1 VPKFNFVVK
10 DPAGKTIQ
18 GTITMDRKD
27 QLIER
32 LRDQGYY
39 ISRITEVN
47 ENSIYQRL
55 DRAVQRLSPVKLKD
69 ISVFARLLSTMINA
83 GLPILRALRII
94 EKQTENLTLVDSIKD
109 IASKVEEGYSLSY
122 AMSQHPKIFGPL
134 IVAMIKSG
142 EESGSLDI
150 VLERIAHDLER
161 EIEIRTNVQAGVRYP
176 VIIMIAAAIIVAGVL
191 IWIVPKFK
199 QIFEEMGADLP
210 LMTRLLVAVS
220 DAIVGYFFW
229 VVGALI
235 VLVIFIKQASKVPFF
250 GRIINKVQLKL
261 PAFGTLFRK
270 IALSRFSRTLA
281 ILLRSGVPIVKALT
295 VVEETVGNFVIA
307 GAVSKA
313 KESIKEG
320 ERIAYPLEET
330 NEFPPMVIDMISVG
344 EETGSLDDMLQKVS
358 EFYDR
363 EVDYTID
370 SFTTMIEPVLIVTM
384 GVIIGFIVISLYLPL
399 FGAIRKLSEAGVEG
413 TPS

>member
-1 VPKFNFVVK
+1 MPKFNFVVK

-18 GTITMDRKD
+18 GSITMDRKD

-39 ISRITEVN
+39 ISRINEVN

-55 DRAVQRLSPVKLKD
+55 DRAVQRLNPVKLKD
-69 ISVFARLLSTMINA
+69 IAVFARLLSTMINA

-94 EKQTENLTLVDSIKD
+94 EKQTENLTLVDTIRD
-109 IASKVEEGYSLSY
+109 ISQKVEEGYSLSY
-122 AMSQHPKIFGPL
+122 SMGQHPKIFGPL

-150 VLERIAHDLER
+150 VLDRISHDLER

-176 VIIMIAAAIIVAGVL
+176 VIILIAATLIVILVL
-191 IWIVPKFK
+191 YYIVPKFK

-210 LMTRLLVAVS
+210 TPTKVLVAAS
-220 DAIVGYFFW
+220 NAITNYFFW
-229 VVGALI
+229 VLGGIII
-235 VLVIFIKQASKVPFF
+235 VAIVVRQASKVPFF
-250 GRIINKVQLKL
+250 GRMINRIQLKL
-261 PAFGTLFRK
+261 PAFGLLFRK

-281 ILLRSGVPIVKALT
+281 ILLRSGVPIIKALT
-295 VVEETVGNFVIA
+295 VVEETVGNFIIA
-307 GAVSKA
+307 SAVAKA

-370 SFTTMIEPVLIVTM
+370 SFTTMIEPLMIVTL
-384 GVIIGFIVISLYLPL
+384 GVILGFVVVSLYLPL
-399 FGAIRKLSEAGVEG
+399 FSAIRTMSEAGVESG
-413 TPS
+413 V

>member
-1 VPKFNFVVK
+1 MPKFNFVVK
-10 DPAGKTIQ
+10 DPSGKTIQ
-18 GTITMDRKD
+18 GSITMDRKD
-27 QLIER
+27 QLVER

-69 ISVFARLLSTMINA
+69 TAIFARLLSTMINA

-94 EKQTENLTLVDSIKD
+94 EKQTENLTLVDALKD
-109 IASKVEEGYSLSY
+109 IALKVEEGYSLSY
-122 AMSQHPKIFGPL
+122 SMSQHPRIFGPL

-150 VLERIAHDLER
+150 VLDRIAKDLER
-161 EIEIRTNVQAGVRYP
+161 EIEIRTNVQAGIRYP
-176 VIIMIAAAIIVAGVL
+176 VIIMIAASLIVIGVL
-191 IWIVPKFK
+191 YYIVPQFK
-199 QIFEEMGADLP
+199 QIFEDMGADLP
-210 LMTRLLVAVS
+210 FMTRILVAAS
-220 DAIVGYFFW
+220 DAIKNYFLW
-229 VVGALI
+229 VAGAI
-235 VLVIFIKQASKVPFF
+235 VIIVISIKQSSKIPFV
-250 GRIINKVQLKL
+250 GRLVAKMTLKL
-261 PAFGTLFRK
+261 PAFGLLFRK

-295 VVEETVGNFVIA
+295 VVEETVGNMIIA
-307 GAVSKA
+307 NAVAKA

-370 SFTTMIEPVLIVTM
+370 SFTTMIEPLLIVAM
-384 GVIIGFIVISLYLPL
+384 GVVIGFIVISLYLPL
-399 FGAIRKLSEAGVEG
+399 FGAISQMSEAGVEG
-413 TPS
+413 G

>member
-18 GTITMDRKD
+18 GSITMDRKD

-39 ISRITEVN
+39 ISRINEVN

-55 DRAVQRLSPVKLKD
+55 DRAVQRLNPVKLKD
-69 ISVFARLLSTMINA
+69 IAVFARLLSTMINA

-94 EKQTENLTLVDSIKD
+94 EKQTENLTLVDTIRD
-109 IASKVEEGYSLSY
+109 ISQKVEEGYSLSY
-122 AMSQHPKIFGPL
+122 SMGQHPKIFGPL

-150 VLERIAHDLER
+150 VLDRISHDLER

-176 VIIMIAAAIIVAGVL
+176 VIILIAATLIVILVL
-191 IWIVPKFK
+191 YYIVPKFK

-210 LMTRLLVAVS
+210 TPTKVLVAAS
-220 DAIVGYFFW
+220 NAITNYFFW
-229 VVGALI
+229 VLGGIII
-235 VLVIFIKQASKVPFF
+235 VAIVVRQASKVPFF
-250 GRIINKVQLKL
+250 GRMINRIQLKL
-261 PAFGTLFRK
+261 PAFGLLFRK

-281 ILLRSGVPIVKALT
+281 ILLRSGVPIIKALT
-295 VVEETVGNFVIA
+295 VVEETVGNFIIA
-307 GAVSKA
+307 SAVAKA

-370 SFTTMIEPVLIVTM
+370 SFTTMIEPLMIVTL
-384 GVIIGFIVISLYLPL
+384 GVILGFVVVSLYLPL
-399 FGAIRKLSEAGVEG
+399 FSAIRTMSEAGVESG
-413 TPS
+413 V

>member
-1 VPKFNFVVK
+1 MPKFSFVVK
-10 DPAGKTIQ
+10 DPSGKTIQ

-27 QLIER
+27 QLIDR

-39 ISRITEVN
+39 INRITEVN
-47 ENSIYQRL
+47 ENSFYQRI
-55 DRAVQRLSPVKLKD
+55 DRAIQRLSPVKLKD

-94 EKQTENLTLVDSIKD
+94 EKQTENLTLVDVIKD
-109 IASKVEEGYSLSY
+109 ISLKVEEGYSLSF
-122 AMSQHPKIFGPL
+122 AMSQHPRTFGSL

-161 EIEIRTNVQAGVRYP
+161 EIEVRSKVKAGVRYP
-176 VIIMIAAAIIVAGVL
+176 IIIMIAAGLIVIGVL
-191 IWIVPKFK
+191 YYIVPKFDE
-199 QIFEEMGADLP
+199 IFKEMKAELPVMTKVLVVASNVLHNYFLWVAGAIIII
-210 LMTRLLVAVS
+210 
-220 DAIVGYFFW
+220 AIVFKHLGKY
-229 VVGALI
+229 
-235 VLVIFIKQASKVPFF
+235 PFF
-250 GRIINKVQLKL
+250 GRILDKIQLKL
-261 PAFGTLFRK
+261 PAFGLLFRK

-295 VVEETVGNFVIA
+295 VVEETVGNMVISQ
-307 GAVSKA
+307 AVAKA

-330 NEFPPMVIDMISVG
+330 NEFPPMVIDMIAVG
-344 EETGSLDDMLQKVS
+344 EETGSLDDMLQKVA

-370 SFTTMIEPVLIVTM
+370 SFTTMIEPILIVVM
-384 GVIIGFIVISLYLPL
+384 GVVIGFIVVALYMPL
-399 FGAIRKLSEAGVEG
+399 FGAIQQMSDTGVTSG
-413 TPS
+413 H

>member
-10 DPAGKTIQ
+10 DPSGKTIQ

-27 QLIER
+27 QLIDR

-39 ISRITEVN
+39 INRITEVN
-47 ENSIYQRL
+47 ENSIYQRI
-55 DRAVQRLSPVKLKD
+55 DRAIQRLSPVKLMD

-94 EKQTENLTLVDSIKD
+94 EKQTENLTLVDVIKD
-109 IASKVEEGYSLSY
+109 ISQKVEEGYSLSF
-122 AMSQHPKIFGPL
+122 AMGQHPRTFGAL

-150 VLERIAHDLER
+150 VLERVAHDLER
-161 EIEIRTNVQAGVRYP
+161 EIEVRSKVKAGVRYP
-176 VIIMIAAAIIVAGVL
+176 IIIMIAAGLIVIGVL
-191 IWIVPKFK
+191 YFIVPKFDE
-199 QIFEEMGADLP
+199 IFKEMKAELP
-210 LMTRLLVAVS
+210 VMTKILVVMS
-220 DAIVGYFFW
+220 NGLQHYFLW
-229 VVGALI
+229 VAGTII
-235 VLVIFIKQASKVPFF
+235 VLIIVIKQLSKVPFF
-250 GRIINKVQLKL
+250 GRLIDKMQLKL
-261 PAFGTLFRK
+261 PAFGLLFRK

-281 ILLRSGVPIVKALT
+281 ILLRSGVPIVKALS
-295 VVEETVGNFVIA
+295 VVEETVGNMVIST
-307 GAVSKA
+307 AVAKA

-344 EETGSLDDMLQKVS
+344 EETGSLDDMLQKVA

-370 SFTTMIEPVLIVTM
+370 SFTTMIEPILIVVM
-384 GVIIGFIVISLYLPL
+384 GAVIGFIVVALYMPL
-399 FGAIRKLSEAGVEG
+399 FGAISKMSESGVEG
-413 TPS
+413 GH

>member
-18 GTITMDRKD
+18 GSITMDRKD

-47 ENSIYQRL
+47 ENSFYQRL
-55 DRAVQRLSPVKLKD
+55 DRAVQRLNPVKLKD
-69 ISVFARLLSTMINA
+69 IAVFARLLSTMINA

-94 EKQTENLTLVDSIKD
+94 EKQTENLTLVDTIKD
-109 IASKVEEGYSLSY
+109 ISQKVEEGYSLSY
-122 AMSQHPKIFGPL
+122 AMSQHPKIFGAL
-134 IVAMIKSG
+134 VVAMIKSG

-150 VLERIAHDLER
+150 VLDRISHDLER
-161 EIEIRTNVQAGVRYP
+161 EIEIRTNVQAGIRYP
-176 VIIMIAAAIIVAGVL
+176 VIILIAATLIVIGVL
-191 IWIVPKFK
+191 YYIVPKFK

-210 LMTRLLVAVS
+210 VPTKMLVVAS
-220 DAIVGYFFW
+220 DAITNYFFW
-229 VVGALI
+229 VLGGII
-235 VLVIFIKQASKVPFF
+235 VLVIAIRQGSKVPFF
-250 GRIINKVQLKL
+250 GRMINRFQLKL
-261 PAFGTLFRK
+261 PAFGLLFRK

-281 ILLRSGVPIVKALT
+281 ILLRSGVPIIKALT
-295 VVEETVGNFVIA
+295 VVEETVGNLIIA
-307 GAVSKA
+307 SAVAKA

-370 SFTTMIEPVLIVTM
+370 SFTTMIEPLMIVTL
-384 GVIIGFIVISLYLPL
+384 GIVLGFVVISLYLPL
-399 FGAIRKLSEAGVEG
+399 FSAIRQMSEAGVESG
-413 TPS
+413 V

>member
-1 VPKFNFVVK
+1 MPKFSFVVK
-10 DPAGKTIQ
+10 DPSGKTIQ

-27 QLIER
+27 QLIDR

-39 ISRITEVN
+39 INRITEVN
-47 ENSIYQRL
+47 ENSIYQRI
-55 DRAVQRLSPVKLKD
+55 DRAIQRLSPVKLKD

-94 EKQTENLTLVDSIKD
+94 QKQTENLTLVDVIKD
-109 IASKVEEGYSLSY
+109 ISQKVEEGYSLSF
-122 AMSQHPKIFGPL
+122 AMGQHPRTFGSL

-161 EIEIRTNVQAGVRYP
+161 EIEVRSRVKAGVRYP
-176 VIIMIAAAIIVAGVL
+176 IIIMIAAGLIVIGVL
-191 IWIVPKFK
+191 YFIVPKFDE
-199 QIFEEMGADLP
+199 IFKEMKAELP
-210 LMTRLLVAVS
+210 AMTKVLVAMSNALQHYTLWVIG
-220 DAIVGYFFW
+220 AIIF
-229 VVGALI
+229 LI
-235 VLVIFIKQASKVPFF
+235 ILFKHLSRYPFF
-250 GRIINKVQLKL
+250 GRILDKIQLKL
-261 PAFGTLFRK
+261 PAFGLLFRK

-295 VVEETVGNFVIA
+295 VVEETVGNMVISQ
-307 GAVSKA
+307 AVAKA

-330 NEFPPMVIDMISVG
+330 NEFPPMVIDMIAVG
-344 EETGSLDDMLQKVS
+344 EETGSLDDMLQKVA

-370 SFTTMIEPVLIVTM
+370 SFTTMIEPILIVVM
-384 GVIIGFIVISLYLPL
+384 GAVIGFIVVALYMPL
-399 FGAIRKLSEAGVEG
+399 FGAIQQMSDSGVEG
-413 TPS
+413 GN

>member
-1 VPKFNFVVK
+1 MPKFNFVVK
-10 DPAGKTIQ
+10 DPSGKTIQ
-18 GTITMDRKD
+18 GSITMDRKD

-55 DRAVQRLSPVKLKD
+55 DRAVQRLNPVKLKD
-69 ISVFARLLSTMINA
+69 IAVFARLLSTMINA

-94 EKQTENLTLVDSIKD
+94 EKQTENLTLVDTIRD
-109 IASKVEEGYSLSY
+109 IALKVEEGYSLSY
-122 AMSQHPKIFGPL
+122 AMGQHPKIFGPL

-150 VLERIAHDLER
+150 VLDRISHDLER

-176 VIIMIAAAIIVAGVL
+176 VIIMIAATLIVIGVL
-191 IWIVPKFK
+191 YYIVPKFK

-210 LMTRLLVAVS
+210 IPTKILVIAS
-220 DAIVGYFFW
+220 DAVINYFFW
-229 VVGALI
+229 VLGGI
-235 VLVIFIKQASKVPFF
+235 IFLVVAVKQAGRVPFF
-250 GRIINKVQLKL
+250 GRMVNRIQLKL
-261 PAFGTLFRK
+261 PAFGLLFRK

-281 ILLRSGVPIVKALT
+281 ILLRSGVPIIKALT
-295 VVEETVGNFVIA
+295 VVEETVGNLIIA
-307 GAVSKA
+307 SAVARA

-370 SFTTMIEPVLIVTM
+370 SFTTMIEPLMIVTL
-384 GVIIGFIVISLYLPL
+384 GIILGFVVVALYLPL
-399 FGAIRKLSEAGVEG
+399 FGAIRKMSEQGVESG
-413 TPS
+413 VR

>member
-1 VPKFNFVVK
+1 MPKFNFVVK
-10 DPAGKTIQ
+10 DPTGKTIQ

-27 QLIER
+27 QLIDR

-39 ISRITEVN
+39 INRITEVN
-47 ENSIYQRL
+47 ENSVYQRI
-55 DRAVQRLSPVKLKD
+55 DRAIQRLSPVKLKD

-94 EKQTENLTLVDSIKD
+94 EKQTENLTLVDVIKD
-109 IASKVEEGYSLSY
+109 ISQKVEEGYSLSF
-122 AMSQHPKIFGPL
+122 AMSQHPRTFGTL

-150 VLERIAHDLER
+150 VLERVAHDLER
-161 EIEIRTNVQAGVRYP
+161 EIEVRSKVKAGVRYP
-176 VIIMIAAAIIVAGVL
+176 IIIMIAAGLIVIGVL
-191 IWIVPKFK
+191 YFIVPKFDAIFKEMKAELPAMTKVLVAMSNALQHYTLWVIGAIIVIIIVFK
-199 QIFEEMGADLP
+199 QLSKFPYFG
-210 LMTRLLVAVS
+210 RLLDKA
-220 DAIVGYFFW
+220 
-229 VVGALI
+229 
-235 VLVIFIKQASKVPFF
+235 
-250 GRIINKVQLKL
+250 QLKL
-261 PAFGTLFRK
+261 PAFGLLFRK

-295 VVEETVGNFVIA
+295 VVEETVGNMVISQ
-307 GAVSKA
+307 AVAKA

-330 NEFPPMVIDMISVG
+330 NEFPPMVIDMIAVG
-344 EETGSLDDMLQKVS
+344 EETGSLDDMLQKVA

-370 SFTTMIEPVLIVTM
+370 SFTTMIEPILIVVM
-384 GVIIGFIVISLYLPL
+384 GAVIGFIVVALYMPL
-399 FGAIRKLSEAGVEG
+399 FGAIQKMSESGVEG
-413 TPS
+413 GN

>member
-1 VPKFNFVVK
+1 MPKFNFIVK
-10 DPAGKTIQ
+10 DPSGKTIQ

-27 QLIER
+27 QLVDR

-39 ISRITEVN
+39 INRITEVN
-47 ENSIYQRL
+47 ENSIYQRV
-55 DRAVQRLSPVKLKD
+55 DRAIQRLSPVKLKD
-69 ISVFARLLSTMINA
+69 VSVFARLLSTMINA

-94 EKQTENLTLVDSIKD
+94 EKQTENLTLVDTIKD
-109 IASKVEEGYSLSY
+109 ISLKVEEGYSLSF
-122 AMSQHPKIFGPL
+122 AMGQHPKIFGPL

-161 EIEIRTNVQAGVRYP
+161 EIEVNAKVKAGVRYP
-176 VIIMIAAAIIVAGVL
+176 IIIMIAAGLIVIGVL
-191 IWIVPKFK
+191 WFIVPKFNE
-199 QIFEEMGADLP
+199 IFTEMNAELP
-210 LMTRLLVAVS
+210 AMTKVLVAIS
-220 DAIVGYFFW
+220 NALTHYFLW
-229 VVGALI
+229 VLGGII
-235 VLVIFIKQASKVPFF
+235 VLVIVIKHLAKIPFV
-250 GRIINKVQLKL
+250 GRLLDKAQLKL
-261 PAFGTLFRK
+261 PAFGLLYRK

-281 ILLRSGVPIVKALT
+281 ILLRSGVPIVKALS
-295 VVEETVGNFVIA
+295 VVEETVGNMVISS
-307 GAVSKA
+307 AVAKA

-344 EETGSLDDMLQKVS
+344 EETGSLDDMLAKVS

-370 SFTTMIEPVLIVTM
+370 SFTTMIEPVLIVVM
-384 GVIIGFIVISLYLPL
+384 GVVIGFIVISLYLPL
-399 FGAIRKLSEAGVEG
+399 FSAISKMSESSVEG
-413 TPS
+413 G